1 MNPRVFKKS
10 KPPTLMLTPLL
21 DMFTI
26 ILIFLIVSFT
36 AEDYDMTLA
45 KDVKLPES
53 VSRSMFK
60 PSVNLSVSTGGVSV
74 EGRHVVGLTAG
85 HATEAA
91 YTAGEIPELV
101 EHLAAY
107 YDELVRP
114 IPGEEVAAGG
124 AAPEE
129 PVITVQADRGLDY
142 RTLHLV
148 LQSAAK
154 AGFFKY
160 RLAVLKR

>member
-36 AEDYDMTLA
+36 AEDYDLTLA

-60 PSVNLSVSTGGVSV
+60 PSVNLAINGAGVSV
-74 EGRHVVGLTAG
+74 EGRHVIALSEG
-85 HATEAA
+85 HASEAA

-107 YDELVRP
+107 YDELMRP
-114 IPGEEVAAGG
+114 IPGEDG
-124 AAPEE
+124 AEEQAPIDE

>member
-1 MNPRVFKKS
+1 MRSRFLKQAKA
-10 KPPTLMLTPLL
+10 PTLMLTPLL

-36 AEDYDMTLA
+36 AEDYDLTLS
-45 KDVKLPES
+45 KDIELPES

-60 PSVNLSVSTGGVSV
+60 PSVNLAVNGSEVSV
-74 EGRHVVGLTAG
+74 EGRHVVSLTEG
-85 HATEAA
+85 HAPEAA
-91 YTAGEIPELV
+91 YAAGEIPELV

-114 IPGEEVAAGG
+114 LPGEERADAPAAGD
-124 AAPEE
+124 E

>member
-1 MNPRVFKKS
+1 MTPRALKRS
-10 KPPTLMLTPLL
+10 KPPALMLTPLL

-60 PSVNLSVSTGGVSV
+60 PSVNLSISAAGVRV
-74 EGRHVVGLTAG
+74 EGRHVVALSGG
-85 HATEAA
+85 HATDDA
-91 YTAGEIPELV
+91 YAAGEIPELV

-114 IPGEEVAAGG
+114 IPGDDAVE
-124 AAPEE
+124 AAPALEE
-129 PVITVQADRGLDY
+129 PIITVQADRRLDY
-142 RTLHLV
+142 RTLRLV
-148 LQSAAK
+148 LQSAAN

>member
-1 MNPRVFKKS
+1 LNSRIFKKTAA
-10 KPPTLMLTPLL
+10 PTLMLTPLL

-26 ILIFLIVSFT
+26 ILIFLIVSFS

-45 KDVKLPES
+45 KDVSLPES

-60 PSVNLSVSTGGVSV
+60 PSVNLAITTDSVTV
-74 EGRHVVGLTAG
+74 EGRHVVALRSGRASDD
-85 HATEAA
+85 A
-91 YTAGEIPELV
+91 YAAGELPELV
-101 EHLAAY
+101 EHLGSY
-107 YDELVRP
+107 YDELMRP
-114 IPGEEVAAGG
+114 IPGEDGAE
-124 AAPEE
+124 AAPIDE
-129 PVITVQADRGLDY
+129 PVITVQADKSLDY
-142 RTLHLV
+142 KTVHLV

>member
-1 MNPRVFKKS
+1 MNRRVFKKS

-26 ILIFLIVSFT
+26 ILIFLIVSFS

-45 KDVKLPES
+45 KDVKLPAS

-60 PSVNLSVSTGGVSV
+60 PSVNLSVSETGVSV
-74 EGRHVVGLTAG
+74 EGRHVVSLSAG
-85 HATEAA
+85 HASQAA

-101 EHLAAY
+101 AHLAAY

-114 IPGEEVAAGG
+114 IPGEEAAGGG

-129 PVITVQADRGLDY
+129 PVITVQADRELDY